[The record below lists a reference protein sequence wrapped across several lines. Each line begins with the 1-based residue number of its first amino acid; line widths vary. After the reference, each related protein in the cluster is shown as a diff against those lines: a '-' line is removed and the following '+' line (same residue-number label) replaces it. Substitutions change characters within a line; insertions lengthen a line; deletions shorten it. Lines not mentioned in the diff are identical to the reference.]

1 MYNEFLNE
9 RKRVIISRWRLS
21 SHQLK
26 IETGRYTTPKTPRND
41 RTCSVC
47 PTKIEDECHVI
58 FDCPLYHVVRTRYN
72 KLIVK
77 YSSINKILNPVSIID
92 TEELGSMLM
101 HIESIRKSHYL

>member
-1 MYNEFLNE
+1 MYDEFLNE
-9 RKRVIISRWRLS
+9 RKRVTISRWRLS

-26 IETGRYTTPKTPRND
+26 IETGRYTTPKTPHND

-47 PTKIEDECHVI
+47 PTKIEDEWHVI
-58 FDCPLYHVVRTRYN
+58 FDCPLYHVVRTRCN

-92 TEELGSMLM
+92 AEELGSMLM
-101 HIESIRKSHYL
+101 HIESIRKSNYL